1 MSGPPSSQEMS
12 LQGQR
17 WSNTIGSSKVRP
29 SPSERIGPERFRDR
43 VSAAAILYGTRFA
56 TTAVLAGECA
66 CPSEDAD
73 QTDRLSQRAVGV
85 GGLVGTS
92 GRMFGIT
99 SLGLSCSEAVQAL
112 RNV

>member
-1 MSGPPSSQEMS
+1 MR
-12 LQGQR
+12 L
-17 WSNTIGSSKVRP
+17 
-29 SPSERIGPERFRDR
+29 GPECFRAW
-43 VSAAAILYGTRFA
+43 VSAAATLSGTRFE

-66 CPSEDAD
+66 RPSEDAD

-112 RNV
+112 RNVGHAGGGATRVLDCAHRDHTRAASLVGQTSH

>member
-1 MSGPPSSQEMS
+1 M
-12 LQGQR
+12 
-17 WSNTIGSSKVRP
+17 
-29 SPSERIGPERFRDR
+29 GPERFRDGL
-43 VSAAAILYGTRFA
+43 SAAAILSGPRLA

-66 CPSEDAD
+66 RPSEDAD

-85 GGLVGTS
+85 WGLVGTS

-112 RNV
+112 RNVGHAGGGASRVLDCAHRDHTRAASLVGQ